1 MTAWSVL
8 VGNSTLPDNG
18 VNTAW
23 LHLQNQNAGSGGGN
37 VYLLGPAST
46 SVDDDIYSTS
56 VEYLASDANIELV
69 TSVANVT
76 SDVLEANI
84 VEDCQG

>member
-23 LHLQNQNAGSGGGN
+23 LHLQNQNAGSGEGN
-37 VYLLGPAST
+37 VYLLGPATADVSDPITST
-46 SVDDDIYSTS
+46 
-56 VEYLASDANIELV
+56 
-69 TSVANVT
+69 ANVT
-76 SDVLEANI
+76 IDVLEANI
-84 VEDCQG
+84 IEDCQE